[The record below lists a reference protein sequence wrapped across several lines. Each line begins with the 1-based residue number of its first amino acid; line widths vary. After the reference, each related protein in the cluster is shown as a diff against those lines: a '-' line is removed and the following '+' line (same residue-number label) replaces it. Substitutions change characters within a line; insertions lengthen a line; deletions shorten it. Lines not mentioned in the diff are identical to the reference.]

1 MPYKDPETRKAKH
14 AEYSKKYYE
23 ENKEKVIA
31 KNKVRKKI
39 RKVDWQVFKATLSC
53 VNCGEN
59 HPATFDFHHV
69 QRHPDNRKVH
79 KLLQSNNIGGALKE
93 IKKCIVLCANCHR
106 KHHWEEEQENKKKRK
121 KKPRLV
127 SGAKPEE
134 GFN

>member
-1 MPYKDPETRKAKH
+1 MPYKDPEVRKAKH
-14 AEYSKKYYE
+14 AEYSKRYYE
-23 ENKEKVIA
+23 ENKVKVIA
-31 KNKVRKKI
+31 KNKIRKKA
-39 RKVDWQVFKATLSC
+39 RKVDWQAFKATLSC

-69 QRHPDNRKVH
+69 ERHPDNRKVH
-79 KLLQSNNIGGALKE
+79 KLLQGNNIGGALEE

-127 SGAKPEE
+127 SGVLVGA
-134 GFN
+134 

>member
-1 MPYKDPETRKAKH
+1 V
-14 AEYSKKYYE
+14 EYSKKYYE
-23 ENKEKVIA
+23 ANKEKVIA
-31 KNKVRKKI
+31 NNKVRKKVRRI
-39 RKVDWQVFKATLSC
+39 DWQVFKATLSC

-69 QRHPDNRKVH
+69 ERHPDNRKVH
-79 KLLQSNNIGGALKE
+79 KLLQSNNIGGALEE
-93 IKKCIVLCANCHR
+93 IKKCVVLCANCHR
-106 KHHWEEEQENKKKRK
+106 KHHYEEDKEKKKKRK